1 MRKQPMKKEK
11 STIHDIARRL
21 NVTASTVS
29 RALNDHPRISESTK
43 KAVQKA
49 AQKLNYQP
57 NHLAAALRSGKSNIL
72 GVIVPTVDRSFFSS
86 VVRGIEEIANH
97 SRYNVMI
104 CQSYDNHEKEVAAVE
119 ALLSARVDGI
129 IASYAKET
137 RNFDHFMKA
146 KERGIPVILFD
157 RSNDELELSHVV
169 ADDFLGAYKATEHLI
184 HQGCRRIAHFTSNRA
199 ISIFKDRLRGY
210 KEALLANGL
219 LYDESLVVES
229 NLQLDDGRNSMTKLL
244 TQKEIPDG
252 VFSSSAYGIL
262 GALQVLNE
270 KGIKVPQD
278 VALVGFSNEPFTS
291 FTEPSLSTVE
301 QHSLRMGNAAA
312 EIFLEEVSGDEKKF
326 IPQKI
331 VLKPELVI
339 RQSSQRRK

>member
-1 MRKQPMKKEK
+1 MKREK
-11 STIHDIARRL
+11 STIHDIARKL
-21 NVTASTVS
+21 NITASTVS
-29 RALNDHPRISESTK
+29 RALNDHPRISENTK

-86 VVRGIEEIANH
+86 VVRGIEEIANN

-137 RNFDHFMKA
+137 RNFEHFMKA
-146 KERGIPVILFD
+146 KERDIPVILFD

-169 ADDFLGAYKATEHLI
+169 VDDFLGAFKATEHLI
-184 HQGCRRIAHFTSNRA
+184 QQGCRRIGHFTNTRP
-199 ISIFKDRLRGY
+199 ISIFRDRLRGY
-210 KEALLANGL
+210 KEALLAHGL
-219 LYDESLVVES
+219 PYDESLVVES
-229 NLQLDDGRNSMTKLL
+229 NLQLEDGRTSMLQLL
-244 TQKEIPDG
+244 NHKETPDG
-252 VFSSSAYGIL
+252 IFSSSAYGIL
-262 GALQVLNE
+262 GALQVLIE
-270 KGIKVPQD
+270 KGVKVPQD
-278 VALVGFSNEPFTS
+278 VALVGFSNEPYTS
-291 FTEPSLSTVE
+291 FTEPSLSTIE

-312 EIFLEEVSGDEKKF
+312 EIFLQEVSDEEKKF

-331 VLKPELVI
+331 VLKPELII
-339 RQSSQRRK
+339 RQSSLRKK